1 MTREKRIKT
10 LTSSRKMGQTI
21 QQYNNDN
28 VRMVQ
33 HIWFDRELMFTL
45 TKAAQLT
52 EDALW

>member
-10 LTSSRKMGQTI
+10 LRKMGQTI